1 MSKVVFMFP
10 GQGAQYIGMGK
21 DFYDACEESKAV
33 YELASK
39 VTGLDIAKLCFEE
52 NEEINITDSMK
63 NLKEFFTYRDNRKE
77 FESIVKDNKVGV
89 PMITDG
95 EKIVFFEKLED
106 LRVFDED

>member
-1 MSKVVFMFP
+1 MKLKLYMSEKCPDGV
-10 GQGAQYIGMGK
+10 
-21 DFYDACEESKAV
+21 DAIEILKSA
-33 YELASK
+33 
-39 VTGLDIAKLCFEE
+39 DIDY
-52 NEEINITDSMK
+52 EEINITDSMK

>member
-1 MSKVVFMFP
+1 
-10 GQGAQYIGMGK
+10 
-21 DFYDACEESKAV
+21 
-33 YELASK
+33 
-39 VTGLDIAKLCFEE
+39 
-52 NEEINITDSMK
+52 MK

-95 EKIVFFEKLED
+95 VKIVFFEKLED

>member
-1 MSKVVFMFP
+1 MKLKLYMSEMPRLRRCNRNFKN
-10 GQGAQYIGMGK
+10 A
-21 DFYDACEESKAV
+21 
-33 YELASK
+33 
-39 VTGLDIAKLCFEE
+39 DIDY
-52 NEEINITDSMK
+52 EEINITDSMK

>member
-1 MSKVVFMFP
+1 MKLKIYMSEKCPDCVD
-10 GQGAQYIGMGK
+10 AIGILK
-21 DFYDACEESKAV
+21 NANIDY
-33 YELASK
+33 
-39 VTGLDIAKLCFEE
+39 
-52 NEEINITDSMK
+52 EEINITDSMK

>member
-1 MSKVVFMFP
+1 MKLKLYMSEKCPDCV
-10 GQGAQYIGMGK
+10 
-21 DFYDACEESKAV
+21 DAIESLKNANID
-33 YELASK
+33 Y
-39 VTGLDIAKLCFEE
+39 
-52 NEEINITDSMK
+52 EEINITDSMK

>member
-1 MSKVVFMFP
+1 MKLKLYMSEKCPDCV
-10 GQGAQYIGMGK
+10 
-21 DFYDACEESKAV
+21 DAIEIFKNA
-33 YELASK
+33 
-39 VTGLDIAKLCFEE
+39 DIDY
-52 NEEINITDSMK
+52 EEINITDSMK

-106 LRVFDED
+106 LRVFNED

>member
-1 MSKVVFMFP
+1 MKLKLYMSEKCPDCV
-10 GQGAQYIGMGK
+10 
-21 DFYDACEESKAV
+21 DAIEIFKNANID
-33 YELASK
+33 Y
-39 VTGLDIAKLCFEE
+39 
-52 NEEINITDSMK
+52 EEINITDSMK

-106 LRVFDED
+106 LRVFDEN

>member
-1 MSKVVFMFP
+1 MKLKLYMSEKCPDCV
-10 GQGAQYIGMGK
+10 
-21 DFYDACEESKAV
+21 DAIEIFKNANID
-33 YELASK
+33 Y
-39 VTGLDIAKLCFEE
+39 
-52 NEEINITDSMK
+52 EEINITDSMK

-106 LRVFDED
+106 LRVFNED

>member
-1 MSKVVFMFP
+1 MKLKLYMSEKCPDCVDVIEILKN
-10 GQGAQYIGMGK
+10 ANIDY
-21 DFYDACEESKAV
+21 
-33 YELASK
+33 
-39 VTGLDIAKLCFEE
+39 
-52 NEEINITDSMK
+52 EEINITDSMK

>member
-1 MSKVVFMFP
+1 MKLKLYMSEKCPDCV
-10 GQGAQYIGMGK
+10 
-21 DFYDACEESKAV
+21 DAIVILKNANID
-33 YELASK
+33 Y
-39 VTGLDIAKLCFEE
+39 
-52 NEEINITDSMK
+52 EEINITDSMK

-106 LRVFDED
+106 LRVFNED

>member
-1 MSKVVFMFP
+1 MKLKLYMSEKCPDCV
-10 GQGAQYIGMGK
+10 
-21 DFYDACEESKAV
+21 DAIEILKNA
-33 YELASK
+33 
-39 VTGLDIAKLCFEE
+39 DIDY
-52 NEEINITDSMK
+52 EEINITDSMK
-63 NLKEFFTYRDNRKE
+63 NLKEFFAYRDNRKE

>member
-1 MSKVVFMFP
+1 MSEKCPDCV
-10 GQGAQYIGMGK
+10 
-21 DFYDACEESKAV
+21 DAIEIFKNANID
-33 YELASK
+33 Y
-39 VTGLDIAKLCFEE
+39 
-52 NEEINITDSMK
+52 EEINITDSMK

-106 LRVFDED
+106 LRVFNED

>member
-1 MSKVVFMFP
+1 MKLKLYMSEKCPDCV
-10 GQGAQYIGMGK
+10 
-21 DFYDACEESKAV
+21 DAIEILKNANID
-33 YELASK
+33 Y
-39 VTGLDIAKLCFEE
+39 
-52 NEEINITDSMK
+52 EEINITDSMK

-106 LRVFDED
+106 LRVFDEN

>member
-1 MSKVVFMFP
+1 MKLKLYMSEKCPDCV
-10 GQGAQYIGMGK
+10 
-21 DFYDACEESKAV
+21 DAIEIFKNANID
-33 YELASK
+33 Y
-39 VTGLDIAKLCFEE
+39 
-52 NEEINITDSMK
+52 EEINITDSMK

>member
-1 MSKVVFMFP
+1 MKLKLYMSEKCPDCV
-10 GQGAQYIGMGK
+10 
-21 DFYDACEESKAV
+21 DAIEILKNANID
-33 YELASK
+33 Y
-39 VTGLDIAKLCFEE
+39 
-52 NEEINITDSMK
+52 EEINITDSMK
-63 NLKEFFTYRDNRKE
+63 NLKGFFTYRDNRKE

>member
-1 MSKVVFMFP
+1 MKLKLYMSEKCPDCV
-10 GQGAQYIGMGK
+10 
-21 DFYDACEESKAV
+21 DAIEIFKNANID
-33 YELASK
+33 YQ
-39 VTGLDIAKLCFEE
+39 
-52 NEEINITDSMK
+52 EINITDSMK

>member
-1 MSKVVFMFP
+1 MKLKLYMSEKCPDCV
-10 GQGAQYIGMGK
+10 
-21 DFYDACEESKAV
+21 DAIEIFKNANID
-33 YELASK
+33 Y
-39 VTGLDIAKLCFEE
+39 
-52 NEEINITDSMK
+52 EEINITDSMK

-106 LRVFDED
+106 LIVFNED

>member
-1 MSKVVFMFP
+1 MKLKLYMSEKCPDCVD
-10 GQGAQYIGMGK
+10 GIEILKNANIDYQ
-21 DFYDACEESKAV
+21 
-33 YELASK
+33 
-39 VTGLDIAKLCFEE
+39 
-52 NEEINITDSMK
+52 EINITDSMK